1 MQQVYPRKDEG
12 RPQGV
17 EATNADGMLKS
28 QTVTTM
34 MALLAIDHVHGARQ
48 RTKAIRIERFC
59 VGGAMMK
66 LRYRAAMS
74 AVFSLGFV
82 PSAIATETITYT
94 YDAKGRLV
102 KVVRTGTVNNNVTTE
117 YEHDKADNRKKVKT
131 TNSPNAPP

>member
-1 MQQVYPRKDEG
+1 
-12 RPQGV
+12 
-17 EATNADGMLKS
+17 
-28 QTVTTM
+28 
-34 MALLAIDHVHGARQ
+34 
-48 RTKAIRIERFC
+48 
-59 VGGAMMK
+59 MK